1 MNVSSK
7 APSLSTRK
15 KYPIHWIGEFLWGN
29 VVPYNKKKIVCHP
42 INSTNHA
49 VFHCKLRQGL
59 DTRKSKI
66 KVQIFDASGF
76 RILAPSKQ
84 PLYLTIKKQDL
95 CLKGFSIMGHVD
107 LSTINWI
114 HLIILLDQRNRVLS
128 LSLFRVSTRV
138 ALYAWCLNRLA
149 GLSAPKRGWNAIRKA
164 YLAVEGAGGVGK
176 NPCFLATNVW
186 ISKNSAGFKE
196 SVLNEILFRV
206 RIQRSWKRLFKRL
219 LLTSG
224 SVIRDDVFFLIL
236 MGGGAGNQKL
246 RTETPPAAFPIR
258 SLLSSGRLKSRS

>member
-1 MNVSSK
+1 MNISSK
-7 APSLSTRK
+7 APSLSTRN

-29 VVPYNKKKIVCHP
+29 VVPYNKKKIACHP
-42 INSTNHA
+42 INSSNHA

-107 LSTINWI
+107 LSIINWI

-128 LSLFRVSTRV
+128 LFRVSTRV
-138 ALYAWCLNRLA
+138 ALDAWCLNRLA

-164 YLAVEGAGGVGK
+164 YLAEQ
-176 NPCFLATNVW
+176 
-186 ISKNSAGFKE
+186 I
-196 SVLNEILFRV
+196 
-206 RIQRSWKRLFKRL
+206 
-219 LLTSG
+219 
-224 SVIRDDVFFLIL
+224 VFFS
-236 MGGGAGNQKL
+236 
-246 RTETPPAAFPIR
+246 RR
-258 SLLSSGRLKSRS
+258 SGRCGECMNI